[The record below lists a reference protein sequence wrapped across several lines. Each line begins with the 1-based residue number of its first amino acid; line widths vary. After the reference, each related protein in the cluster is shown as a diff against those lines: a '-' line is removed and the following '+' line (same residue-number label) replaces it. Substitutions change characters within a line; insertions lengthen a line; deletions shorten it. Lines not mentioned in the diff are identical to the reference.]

1 MARHEE
7 QTQPGSKR
15 QNESKWVKSVR
26 GEGGSGDWGV
36 QRSAW
41 VLCLLA
47 CDCQLR
53 FAATLLSLSF
63 SLSLS
68 LSHSD
73 FPLNRWRNEFL
84 LGRTKELSLGR
95 AGLALTGL
103 QFYCGMWRLNLV
115 RIVRFG
121 QPVKQSI
128 GYGVCIE
135 D

>member
-1 MARHEE
+1 MGEVSE
-7 QTQPGSKR
+7 
-15 QNESKWVKSVR
+15 R
-26 GEGGSGDWGV
+26 GRGRGKWGV

-68 LSHSD
+68 LSLSHSD

-95 AGLALTGL
+95 AGQTLTGL
-103 QFYCGMWRLNLV
+103 QFHCGMWRLNLV

>member
-1 MARHEE
+1 MGEVSER
-7 QTQPGSKR
+7 GR
-15 QNESKWVKSVR
+15 GKWGLGRAEVSVGPLPFGLR
-26 GEGGSGDWGV
+26 LSIAL
-36 QRSAW
+36 R
-41 VLCLLA
+41 
-47 CDCQLR
+47 CDA
-53 FAATLLSLSF
+53 FVPIF
-63 SLSLS
+63 LSLS

-95 AGLALTGL
+95 ARQALTGL
-103 QFYCGMWRLNLV
+103 QFHCGMWRLNLV
-115 RIVRFG
+115 RIDRFG